1 MLISLT
7 LAAGIAI
14 QGAIPVFAIDGDHAA
29 AISAVHLKTEY
40 QTNPMGIDMDA
51 PTLSW
56 EVDSQARAQ
65 VQSAYQIKV
74 ADESGD
80 IVWDSG
86 KVESNETTGIEY
98 EGEELSPMQK

>member
-1 MLISLT
+1 
-7 LAAGIAI
+7 
-14 QGAIPVFAIDGDHAA
+14 
-29 AISAVHLKTEY
+29 
-40 QTNPMGIDMDA
+40 MGIDMDA

-80 IVWDSG
+80 IVWESG
-86 KVESNETTGIEY
+86 KVKSNETTGIEY
-98 EGEELSPMQK
+98 EGEELSPMQKYTWNVRVWDKDNAVSD